1 MKGKVFSVAPII
13 LLLYIWILMLSL
25 LVISSAADGS
35 PAARMPDLSLSNLL
49 LLALSI
55 LLGIAMY
62 VSAIVLYYAFFCE
75 DVFLMH
81 RKQDSLTLILLRLVN
96 PIRELLGKPPIWE
109 VPGDVPEKE
118 MVELGTDWFSHIDQW
133 LIKRRPFYGRA
144 ARNKALL
151 RQLARRLVANMV
163 EALWDLEWSRR
174 LSEKLL
180 ELDLPDTTNRMLRLQ
195 QAEQREL
202 ERLNRSFESL
212 VSLATRLVE
221 LGSQVDERD
230 VERLLSEFREIT
242 TQLEEDTLAWDEVR
256 RNAIR

>member
-13 LLLYIWILMLSL
+13 LLLYIWILVLSL
-25 LVISSAADGS
+25 LAISSATGTP
-35 PAARMPDLSLSNLL
+35 PAARMPDLSLSSLV

-62 VSAIVLYYAFFCE
+62 AAAIVLYYTFFCE
-75 DVFLMH
+75 DVFLLH

-96 PIRELLGKPPIWE
+96 PIREQLSKPPIWE

-118 MVELGTDWFSHIDQW
+118 LVELGVDWFSHIDQW
-133 LIKRRPFYGRA
+133 LNKHRPFYGRA

-151 RQLARRLVANMV
+151 RQLARRLVADMV
-163 EALWDLEWSRR
+163 QALWDLEWSRR
-174 LSEKLL
+174 LREKLL
-180 ELDLPDTTNRMLRLQ
+180 ELELPDTANRVLRLQ
-195 QAEQREL
+195 QTEQREL

-230 VERLLSEFREIT
+230 VERLLEEFREIA
-242 TQLEEDTLAWDEVR
+242 TQIDEDTLAWDEVK